1 MGKTVTS
8 VVSAGLMIAGVIATG
23 GLGTALIVAGI
34 AVQAASAFIFK
45 DKVPGSG
52 YRDQSERKQMLRSAS
67 APETVVVGKTMMSGL
82 LFFAEEE
89 EGEQDENEEL
99 YMALAIASHPIH
111 KLGQIYF
118 NDDKIEDLGDNA
130 QYEFHNGRT
139 EADPYLLKHAPSWK
153 EDMIGRGLAW
163 LRLTLRF
170 DQEKFPYGVPNVKSE
185 LWGKEIYDPRTEKTA
200 WSNNGALVILD
211 YYRHYLGVPDS
222 DIDWNAFKVAADICD
237 ETVQTPDGK
246 SEPRY
251 TLNGAYELEESPAS
265 VLEMMH
271 KCIAGEPTYIAG
283 KHGILMQVYNGPAL
297 LTIDESQIIDTVTV
311 TPELSLRDATNAI
324 YGTFV
329 DAEQQYNK
337 TDFEPVVIEEWIE
350 EDGLEIKENMDYRF
364 VTSPYQANRLANL
377 YLRKKRAGRRIQLR
391 MNLDGYAYRPGD
403 VVKLELP
410 SLGISDLEFR
420 IADWKFH
427 PSEGVEITL
436 EEDGPYIYEDLA
448 SKPFVRPPFT
458 KLPTGGVP
466 APINLA
472 FVPLSVTDIVQGYI
486 SWQNVASDIR
496 YNTVNILQNDK
507 VIQSIQVPGER
518 VDINGLTRGTYR
530 VEVRAINVAGAMS
543 APAISDFAIQAPPA
557 PIGVEITPGMFSLT
571 ASPRQGDS
579 AVFGYTFEFW
589 FSEKKLANLSENEVI
604 TKTNKVG
611 QGQFWTKDNL
621 KAGTDYWFYVR
632 TVNSYGKSQFVEA
645 VGQASGTP
653 KDMLDE
659 LGNNFLTAEAGQI
672 MQEQID
678 FSKEAIAELE
688 LDTIDVKQKV
698 VSIDRDV
705 EAVNEAVM
713 MNTKF
718 TTEVHFSLKEE
729 VADRKAEIFRIE
741 QVQVTDREAAA
752 RWQEQITAK
761 VDYNASEILNIKDA
775 QSSYEKATA
784 QQISQV
790 KADVDGVKSRV
801 TTVETATADLKQSQ
815 AKFEQSTT
823 AEFGEMRGYITHFE
837 TSLSN
842 VELAVSEAIMQ
853 TTAQVNQHSS
863 ELLQSKAD
871 VKRIANATATNE
883 KATAELAESVKAHY
897 EDSQA
902 EFVDVRKSIA
912 EKDKAHSERT
922 EQVRAELGKNINANK
937 EEIDKTNK
945 ELSDISAAVTTNTK
959 AIAETD
965 KTLTELE
972 QVSSSRFDSN
982 EATIAN
988 IQNTQANAE
997 SSQAET
1003 TLQLAAQQNEQG
1015 SELLRAKASIRE
1027 TNKIIVDNDKAYA
1040 QKFTQIDAQ
1049 LGENGARFTRV
1060 EEALAD
1066 TQQSVAKSIERLD
1079 ARFDEQEGMIEEKM
1093 QATFKQT
1100 GDGVVTHSINITIV
1114 HNNVKYNA
1122 AGQVISAQVKNGK
1135 LESFIGYNANN
1146 FAWYN
1151 PVNGKMELFMAAKN
1165 GQLFIRD
1172 LFIEDGS
1179 ITNAKIGNVIQSN
1192 NYLNGRPSWIINKNG
1207 FAEFQNIKARG
1218 EIEATSGRLKN
1229 VVIEESCDILGKL
1242 KVENLEGNI
1251 VTVTQDVYHN
1261 LSFSHSNIVELFK
1274 VKRRTQKCF
1283 IWVQGALTPYEVIPG
1298 GSSRV
1303 ENRSAFAYRAP
1314 GYDSNGGEADIYID
1328 GVIQPR
1334 PNIYNMRGTSVS
1346 DTYAV
1351 NEFVLELSPG
1361 EGVAS
1366 IGIKIPRLN
1375 SETTRFIMRA
1385 RIIVFPDNQDVIF
1398 N

>member
-99 YMALAIASHPIH
+99 YMALALASHPIH

-118 NDDKIEDLGDNA
+118 NDDKIEDLGNNA
-130 QYEFHNGRT
+130 QYELHNGRT

-297 LTIDESQIIDTVTV
+297 LIIDESQIIDTVTV

-611 QGQFWTKDNL
+611 QGNFWTQENL
-621 KAGTDYWFYVR
+621 KAGHTYYFYIR
-632 TVNSYGKSQFVEA
+632 TINSYGKSVFVEA
-645 VGQASGTP
+645 SGVPVSLPTDIFDDLDNTVRETEAFKQLSEELKWNTESIAVLTNATYSLSTDVLQRSANAQAGITQLQQLRVSDNEAWAQEIKEIYSAVGENKSAIRETQTSITELNKAFGQTTTEIRTEL
-653 KDMLDE
+653 KTTNDATNKRIDDTNQK
-659 LGNNFLTAEAGQI
+659 LGNTDKEIGRIRADVATN
-672 MQEQID
+672 
-678 FSKEAIAELE
+678 KEAISE
-688 LDTIDVKQKV
+688 T
-698 VSIDRDV
+698 
-705 EAVNEAVM
+705 N
-713 MNTKF
+713 
-718 TTEVHFSLKEE
+718 
-729 VADRKAEIFRIE
+729 KAMAKSEE
-741 QVQVTDREAAA
+741 QVQ
-752 RWQEQITAK
+752 
-761 VDYNASEILNIKDA
+761 A
-775 QSSYEKATA
+775 QFGK
-784 QQISQV
+784 QQGMI
-790 KADVDGVKSRV
+790 
-801 TTVETATADLKQSQ
+801 
-815 AKFEQSTT
+815 
-823 AEFGEMRGYITHFE
+823 
-837 TSLSN
+837 
-842 VELAVSEAIMQ
+842 
-853 TTAQVNQHSS
+853 NQ
-863 ELLQSKAD
+863 KM
-871 VKRIANATATNE
+871 
-883 KATAELAESVKAHY
+883 
-897 EDSQA
+897 QA
-902 EFVDVRKSIA
+902 EFS
-912 EKDKAHSERT
+912 
-922 EQVRAELGKNINANK
+922 
-937 EEIDKTNK
+937 
-945 ELSDISAAVTTNTK
+945 
-959 AIAETD
+959 
-965 KTLTELE
+965 
-972 QVSSSRFDSN
+972 
-982 EATIAN
+982 
-988 IQNTQANAE
+988 
-997 SSQAET
+997 
-1003 TLQLAAQQNEQG
+1003 
-1015 SELLRAKASIRE
+1015 
-1027 TNKIIVDNDKAYA
+1027 
-1040 QKFTQIDAQ
+1040 
-1049 LGENGARFTRV
+1049 
-1060 EEALAD
+1060 
-1066 TQQSVAKSIERLD
+1066 
-1079 ARFDEQEGMIEEKM
+1079 
-1093 QATFKQT
+1093 QT

-1122 AGQVISAQVKNGK
+1122 AWQVISAQVKNGK
-1135 LESFIGYNANN
+1135 LESYIGYNANN

-1283 IWVQGALTPYEVIPG
+1283 IWVQGALNPYERIPNNG
-1298 GSSRV
+1298 V
-1303 ENRSAFAYRAP
+1303 KPENRSAFAYRAP
-1314 GYDSNGGEADIYID
+1314 FYRNGAGVADIYID

-1334 PNIYNMRGTSVS
+1334 PSIYNME
-1346 DTYAV
+1346 DTATTDFYAV

-1361 EGVAS
+1361 EGIAS
-1366 IGIKIPRLN
+1366 VGIKIPQGG
-1375 SETTRFIMRA
+1375 SEVTRFIMRA

>member
-222 DIDWNAFKVAADICD
+222 DIDWNAFKSAADICD

-403 VVKLELP
+403 VIKLELP

-496 YNTVNILQNDK
+496 YNTVNILQNGK

-611 QGQFWTKDNL
+611 QGNFWTQENL
-621 KAGTDYWFYVR
+621 KAGHTYYFYIR
-632 TVNSYGKSQFVEA
+632 TINSYGKSVFVEA
-645 VGQASGTP
+645 SGVPVSLPTDIFDDLDNTIRETESFKQLSEELKWNTESIAVLTNATYSLSTDVLQRSANAQAGITQLQQLRVSDNEAWAQEINEIYSAVGENKSAIKETQTSITELNKAFGQTTTEIRTEL
-653 KDMLDE
+653 KTTNDATNKRIDDTNQK
-659 LGNNFLTAEAGQI
+659 LGNTDKEVGRIRADVATN
-672 MQEQID
+672 
-678 FSKEAIAELE
+678 KEAISE
-688 LDTIDVKQKV
+688 T
-698 VSIDRDV
+698 
-705 EAVNEAVM
+705 N
-713 MNTKF
+713 
-718 TTEVHFSLKEE
+718 
-729 VADRKAEIFRIE
+729 KAMAKSEE
-741 QVQVTDREAAA
+741 QVQ
-752 RWQEQITAK
+752 
-761 VDYNASEILNIKDA
+761 A
-775 QSSYEKATA
+775 QFGK
-784 QQISQV
+784 QQGMI
-790 KADVDGVKSRV
+790 
-801 TTVETATADLKQSQ
+801 
-815 AKFEQSTT
+815 
-823 AEFGEMRGYITHFE
+823 
-837 TSLSN
+837 
-842 VELAVSEAIMQ
+842 
-853 TTAQVNQHSS
+853 NQ
-863 ELLQSKAD
+863 KM
-871 VKRIANATATNE
+871 
-883 KATAELAESVKAHY
+883 
-897 EDSQA
+897 QA
-902 EFVDVRKSIA
+902 EFS
-912 EKDKAHSERT
+912 
-922 EQVRAELGKNINANK
+922 
-937 EEIDKTNK
+937 
-945 ELSDISAAVTTNTK
+945 
-959 AIAETD
+959 
-965 KTLTELE
+965 
-972 QVSSSRFDSN
+972 
-982 EATIAN
+982 
-988 IQNTQANAE
+988 
-997 SSQAET
+997 
-1003 TLQLAAQQNEQG
+1003 
-1015 SELLRAKASIRE
+1015 
-1027 TNKIIVDNDKAYA
+1027 
-1040 QKFTQIDAQ
+1040 
-1049 LGENGARFTRV
+1049 
-1060 EEALAD
+1060 
-1066 TQQSVAKSIERLD
+1066 
-1079 ARFDEQEGMIEEKM
+1079 
-1093 QATFKQT
+1093 QT

-1151 PVNGKMELFMAAKN
+1151 PVNGKMELFMYAKN
-1165 GQLFIRD
+1165 GQFFIKEAFLDKASIREMVLSESIRSD
-1172 LFIEDGS
+1172 NYVPGKSGFIIDIKNNKLEMYGGNGGTTL
-1179 ITNAKIGNVIQSN
+1179 TN
-1192 NYLNGRPSWIINKNG
+1192 
-1207 FAEFQNIKARG
+1207 QNLYVKDETG
-1218 EIEATSGRLKN
+1218 YN
-1229 VVIEESCDILGKL
+1229 VVIIGDI
-1242 KVENLEGNI
+1242 
-1251 VTVTQDVYHN
+1251 T
-1261 LSFSHSNIVELFK
+1261 
-1274 VKRRTQKCF
+1274 
-1283 IWVQGALTPYEVIPG
+1283 
-1298 GSSRV
+1298 
-1303 ENRSAFAYRAP
+1303 
-1314 GYDSNGGEADIYID
+1314 
-1328 GVIQPR
+1328 
-1334 PNIYNMRGTSVS
+1334 
-1346 DTYAV
+1346 
-1351 NEFVLELSPG
+1351 NE
-1361 EGVAS
+1361 
-1366 IGIKIPRLN
+1366 R
-1375 SETTRFIMRA
+1375 
-1385 RIIVFPDNQDVIF
+1385 
-1398 N
+1398 

>member
-118 NDDKIEDLGDNA
+118 NDDKIENLGDNA

-222 DIDWNAFKVAADICD
+222 DIDWDAFKSAADICD

-496 YNTVNILQNDK
+496 YNTVNILQNGK

-589 FSEKKLANLSENEVI
+589 FSEKKVAELTENEVI

-611 QGQFWTKDNL
+611 QGNFWTQENL
-621 KAGTDYWFYVR
+621 KAGHTYYFYIR
-632 TVNSYGKSQFVEA
+632 TINSYGKSVFVEA
-645 VGQASGTP
+645 SGVPVSLPTDIFDDLDNTVRETEAFKQLSEELKWNTESIAVLTNATYSLSTDVLQRSANAQAGITQLQQLRVSDNEAWAQEIKEIYSAVGENKSAIKETQTSIT
-653 KDMLDE
+653 KLDE
-659 LGNNFLTAEAGQI
+659 AIGQRFTEIRTEMDEAQADIISNSQAISNTNKAFAEN
-672 MQEQID
+672 
-678 FSKEAIAELE
+678 K
-688 LDTIDVKQKV
+688 T
-698 VSIDRDV
+698 
-705 EAVNEAVM
+705 
-713 MNTKF
+713 
-718 TTEVHFSLKEE
+718 
-729 VADRKAEIFRIE
+729 
-741 QVQVTDREAAA
+741 QVQ
-752 RWQEQITAK
+752 AK
-761 VDYNASEILNIKDA
+761 
-775 QSSYEKATA
+775 
-784 QQISQV
+784 
-790 KADVDGVKSRV
+790 
-801 TTVETATADLKQSQ
+801 
-815 AKFEQSTT
+815 
-823 AEFGEMRGYITHFE
+823 
-837 TSLSN
+837 
-842 VELAVSEAIMQ
+842 
-853 TTAQVNQHSS
+853 
-863 ELLQSKAD
+863 
-871 VKRIANATATNE
+871 
-883 KATAELAESVKAHY
+883 
-897 EDSQA
+897 
-902 EFVDVRKSIA
+902 
-912 EKDKAHSERT
+912 
-922 EQVRAELGKNINANK
+922 
-937 EEIDKTNK
+937 
-945 ELSDISAAVTTNTK
+945 
-959 AIAETD
+959 
-965 KTLTELE
+965 
-972 QVSSSRFDSN
+972 
-982 EATIAN
+982 
-988 IQNTQANAE
+988 
-997 SSQAET
+997 
-1003 TLQLAAQQNEQG
+1003 
-1015 SELLRAKASIRE
+1015 
-1027 TNKIIVDNDKAYA
+1027 
-1040 QKFTQIDAQ
+1040 
-1049 LGENGARFTRV
+1049 
-1060 EEALAD
+1060 
-1066 TQQSVAKSIERLD
+1066 
-1079 ARFDEQEGMIEEKM
+1079 FDEQEGMIQEKM
-1093 QATFKQT
+1093 QATFEQS
-1100 GDGVVTHSINITIV
+1100 GDGVVTHSINITIK
-1114 HNNVKYNA
+1114 HNGVSYNA

-1135 LESFIGYNANN
+1135 LESFFGYNANN

-1151 PVNGKMELFMAAKN
+1151 PVNGKMELFMYAKN
-1165 GQLFIRD
+1165 GQFFIREA
-1172 LFIEDGS
+1172 FIGDAT
-1179 ITNAKIGNVIQSN
+1179 ITSAKIADVLQSTN
-1192 NYLNGRPSWIINKNG
+1192 
-1207 FAEFQNIKARG
+1207 
-1218 EIEATSGRLKN
+1218 
-1229 VVIEESCDILGKL
+1229 
-1242 KVENLEGNI
+1242 
-1251 VTVTQDVYHN
+1251 
-1261 LSFSHSNIVELFK
+1261 FSHANK
-1274 VKRRTQKCF
+1274 V
-1283 IWVQGALTPYEVIPG
+1283 
-1298 GSSRV
+1298 
-1303 ENRSAFAYRAP
+1303 
-1314 GYDSNGGEADIYID
+1314 GY
-1328 GVIQPR
+1328 QL
-1334 PNIYNMRGTSVS
+1334 NMRTGEEIKYGNNAQGYWIETNILKRLFDKKGTMR
-1346 DTYAV
+1346 
-1351 NEFVLELSPG
+1351 
-1361 EGVAS
+1361 
-1366 IGIKIPRLN
+1366 IRMGIW
-1375 SETTRFIMRA
+1375 
-1385 RIIVFPDNQDVIF
+1385 
-1398 N
+1398 

>member
-496 YNTVNILQNDK
+496 YNTVNILQNGK

-571 ASPRQGDS
+571 AYPKQGDS

-589 FSEKKLANLSENEVI
+589 FSEKKLTSLSENEVI

-611 QGQFWTKDNL
+611 QGNFWTQENL
-621 KAGTDYWFYVR
+621 KAGHTYYFYIR
-632 TVNSYGKSQFVEA
+632 TINSYGKSVFVEA
-645 VGQASGTP
+645 SGVPVSLPTDIFDDLDNTVRETEAFKQLSEELKWNTESIAVLTNATYSLSTDVLQRSANAQAGITQLQQLRVSDNEAWAQEIKEIYSAVGENKSAIRETQTSITELNKAFGQTTTEIRTEL
-653 KDMLDE
+653 KTTNDATNKRIDDTNQK
-659 LGNNFLTAEAGQI
+659 LGNTDKEIGRIRADVATN
-672 MQEQID
+672 
-678 FSKEAIAELE
+678 KEAISE
-688 LDTIDVKQKV
+688 T
-698 VSIDRDV
+698 
-705 EAVNEAVM
+705 N
-713 MNTKF
+713 
-718 TTEVHFSLKEE
+718 
-729 VADRKAEIFRIE
+729 KAMAKSEE
-741 QVQVTDREAAA
+741 QVQ
-752 RWQEQITAK
+752 
-761 VDYNASEILNIKDA
+761 A
-775 QSSYEKATA
+775 QFGK
-784 QQISQV
+784 QQGMI
-790 KADVDGVKSRV
+790 
-801 TTVETATADLKQSQ
+801 
-815 AKFEQSTT
+815 
-823 AEFGEMRGYITHFE
+823 
-837 TSLSN
+837 
-842 VELAVSEAIMQ
+842 
-853 TTAQVNQHSS
+853 NQ
-863 ELLQSKAD
+863 KM
-871 VKRIANATATNE
+871 
-883 KATAELAESVKAHY
+883 
-897 EDSQA
+897 QA
-902 EFVDVRKSIA
+902 EFS
-912 EKDKAHSERT
+912 
-922 EQVRAELGKNINANK
+922 
-937 EEIDKTNK
+937 
-945 ELSDISAAVTTNTK
+945 
-959 AIAETD
+959 
-965 KTLTELE
+965 
-972 QVSSSRFDSN
+972 
-982 EATIAN
+982 
-988 IQNTQANAE
+988 
-997 SSQAET
+997 
-1003 TLQLAAQQNEQG
+1003 
-1015 SELLRAKASIRE
+1015 
-1027 TNKIIVDNDKAYA
+1027 
-1040 QKFTQIDAQ
+1040 
-1049 LGENGARFTRV
+1049 
-1060 EEALAD
+1060 
-1066 TQQSVAKSIERLD
+1066 
-1079 ARFDEQEGMIEEKM
+1079 
-1093 QATFKQT
+1093 QT

-1151 PVNGKMELFMAAKN
+1151 PVNGKMELFMTAKN

-1283 IWVQGALTPYEVIPG
+1283 IWVQGALNPYERIPNNG
-1298 GSSRV
+1298 V
-1303 ENRSAFAYRAP
+1303 KPENRSAFAYRAP
-1314 GYDSNGGEADIYID
+1314 MYRNGAGVADIYID

-1334 PNIYNMRGTSVS
+1334 PGIYNME
-1346 DTYAV
+1346 DTATTDFYAV

-1361 EGVAS
+1361 EGIAS
-1366 IGIKIPRLN
+1366 VGIKIPQGGG
-1375 SETTRFIMRA
+1375 EVTRFIMRA

>member
-403 VVKLELP
+403 VIKLELP

-496 YNTVNILQNDK
+496 YNTVNILQNGK

-611 QGQFWTKDNL
+611 QGNFWTQENL
-621 KAGTDYWFYVR
+621 KAGHTYYFYIR
-632 TVNSYGKSQFVEA
+632 TINSYGKSVFVEA
-645 VGQASGTP
+645 SGVPVSLPTDIFDDLDNTVRETEAFKQLSEELKWNTESIAVLTNATYSLSTDVLQRSANAQAGITQ
-653 KDMLDE
+653 LQQ
-659 LGNNFLTAEAGQI
+659 LR
-672 MQEQID
+672 
-678 FSKEAIAELE
+678 
-688 LDTIDVKQKV
+688 
-698 VSIDRDV
+698 VSD
-705 EAVNEAVM
+705 NEAW
-713 MNTKF
+713 
-718 TTEVHFSLKEE
+718 
-729 VADRKAEIFRIE
+729 AQD
-741 QVQVTDREAAA
+741 
-752 RWQEQITAK
+752 
-761 VDYNASEILNIKDA
+761 IK
-775 QSSYEKATA
+775 
-784 QQISQV
+784 
-790 KADVDGVKSRV
+790 RV
-801 TTVETATADLKQSQ
+801 
-815 AKFEQSTT
+815 
-823 AEFGEMRGYITHFE
+823 Y
-837 TSLSN
+837 
-842 VELAVSEAIMQ
+842 
-853 TTAQVNQHSS
+853 
-863 ELLQSKAD
+863 
-871 VKRIANATATNE
+871 
-883 KATAELAESVKAHY
+883 
-897 EDSQA
+897 
-902 EFVDVRKSIA
+902 
-912 EKDKAHSERT
+912 
-922 EQVRAELGKNINANK
+922 
-937 EEIDKTNK
+937 
-945 ELSDISAAVTTNTK
+945 
-959 AIAETD
+959 
-965 KTLTELE
+965 
-972 QVSSSRFDSN
+972 
-982 EATIAN
+982 
-988 IQNTQANAE
+988 
-997 SSQAET
+997 
-1003 TLQLAAQQNEQG
+1003 
-1015 SELLRAKASIRE
+1015 ASIE
-1027 TNKIIVDNDKAYA
+1027 DNDKALRA
-1040 QKFTQIDAQ
+1040 EIKETQTSITELNKAFGQTTTEIRTELKTTNDATNKRIDSTNQNLANTDKEVGRVRADVLTNKEAISETNKAMAKSEERIQVQ
-1049 LGENGARFTRV
+1049 LGK
-1060 EEALAD
+1060 
-1066 TQQSVAKSIERLD
+1066 QQ
-1079 ARFDEQEGMIEEKM
+1079 GMIEERM
-1093 QATFKQT
+1093 QATFEQT

-1151 PVNGKMELFMAAKN
+1151 PVNGKMELFMYVKN
-1165 GQLFIRD
+1165 GQMFMREAFINEAWLNSVVVTEYIKSGD
-1172 LFIEDGS
+1172 YAPGKDGFLIDGKTGNIEMNKGIFRGELDIGTNKTGAHTV
-1179 ITNAKIGNVIQSN
+1179 ITNERIAVYGDK
-1192 NYLNGRPSWIINKNG
+1192 
-1207 FAEFQNIKARG
+1207 G
-1218 EIEATSGRLKN
+1218 EIRVEIGR
-1229 VVIEESCDILGKL
+1229 ILG
-1242 KVENLEGNI
+1242 
-1251 VTVTQDVYHN
+1251 
-1261 LSFSHSNIVELFK
+1261 
-1274 VKRRTQKCF
+1274 R
-1283 IWVQGALTPYEVIPG
+1283 
-1298 GSSRV
+1298 
-1303 ENRSAFAYRAP
+1303 
-1314 GYDSNGGEADIYID
+1314 
-1328 GVIQPR
+1328 
-1334 PNIYNMRGTSVS
+1334 
-1346 DTYAV
+1346 
-1351 NEFVLELSPG
+1351 
-1361 EGVAS
+1361 
-1366 IGIKIPRLN
+1366 
-1375 SETTRFIMRA
+1375 
-1385 RIIVFPDNQDVIF
+1385 
-1398 N
+1398 

>member
-99 YMALAIASHPIH
+99 YMALALASHPIH

-118 NDDKIEDLGDNA
+118 NDDKIEDLGNNA
-130 QYEFHNGRT
+130 QYELHNGRT

-283 KHGILMQVYNGPAL
+283 KHGILMQIYNGPAL

-403 VVKLELP
+403 VIKLELP

-458 KLPTGGVP
+458 KLPTGGVA

-496 YNTVNILQNDK
+496 YNTVNILQNGK

-571 ASPRQGDS
+571 AYPKQGDS

-611 QGQFWTKDNL
+611 QGNFWTQENL
-621 KAGTDYWFYVR
+621 KAGHTYYFYIR
-632 TVNSYGKSQFVEA
+632 TINSYGKSVFVEA
-645 VGQASGTP
+645 SGVPVSLPTDIFDDLDNTVRETEAFKQLSEELKWNTESIAVLTNATYSLSTDVLQRSANAQAGITQLQQLRVSDNEARAQEIKEIYSAVGENKSAIEETQTSIT
-653 KDMLDE
+653 KLDE
-659 LGNNFLTAEAGQI
+659 AFGQRFTAIRTDMDNAQADI
-672 MQEQID
+672 ISNSQ
-678 FSKEAIAELE
+678 AISNTNKAFAENK
-688 LDTIDVKQKV
+688 T
-698 VSIDRDV
+698 
-705 EAVNEAVM
+705 
-713 MNTKF
+713 
-718 TTEVHFSLKEE
+718 
-729 VADRKAEIFRIE
+729 
-741 QVQVTDREAAA
+741 QVQ
-752 RWQEQITAK
+752 AK
-761 VDYNASEILNIKDA
+761 
-775 QSSYEKATA
+775 
-784 QQISQV
+784 
-790 KADVDGVKSRV
+790 
-801 TTVETATADLKQSQ
+801 
-815 AKFEQSTT
+815 
-823 AEFGEMRGYITHFE
+823 
-837 TSLSN
+837 
-842 VELAVSEAIMQ
+842 
-853 TTAQVNQHSS
+853 
-863 ELLQSKAD
+863 
-871 VKRIANATATNE
+871 
-883 KATAELAESVKAHY
+883 
-897 EDSQA
+897 
-902 EFVDVRKSIA
+902 
-912 EKDKAHSERT
+912 
-922 EQVRAELGKNINANK
+922 
-937 EEIDKTNK
+937 
-945 ELSDISAAVTTNTK
+945 
-959 AIAETD
+959 
-965 KTLTELE
+965 
-972 QVSSSRFDSN
+972 
-982 EATIAN
+982 
-988 IQNTQANAE
+988 
-997 SSQAET
+997 
-1003 TLQLAAQQNEQG
+1003 
-1015 SELLRAKASIRE
+1015 
-1027 TNKIIVDNDKAYA
+1027 
-1040 QKFTQIDAQ
+1040 
-1049 LGENGARFTRV
+1049 
-1060 EEALAD
+1060 
-1066 TQQSVAKSIERLD
+1066 
-1079 ARFDEQEGMIEEKM
+1079 FDEQEGMIQEKM
-1093 QATFKQT
+1093 QATFEQS
-1100 GDGVVTHSINITIV
+1100 GDGVVTHSINITIK
-1114 HNNVKYNA
+1114 HNSVSYNA

-1135 LESFIGYNANN
+1135 LESYIGYNANN

-1165 GQLFIRD
+1165 GQFFIREAFLDKANVREMVLSEAIKSKNYELGKDGFNIDANTGNAEFNNATFRGTIDGADGNFKGTVYAERLIGDVSTSYVIKGSESEGTYGSYQTQVTSSKVIYAGGMPYDVMITIPLVIVMGEATD
-1172 LFIEDGS
+1172 LSSVMVSIVVDGEKKYLDVAN
-1179 ITNAKIGNVIQSN
+1179 IAGQAKGLHKYTYSHSFSQYSFKIPAGRKNVEI
-1192 NYLNGRPSWIINKNG
+1192 IING
-1207 FAEFQNIKARG
+1207 
-1218 EIEATSGRLKN
+1218 
-1229 VVIEESCDILGKL
+1229 
-1242 KVENLEGNI
+1242 
-1251 VTVTQDVYHN
+1251 
-1261 LSFSHSNIVELFK
+1261 
-1274 VKRRTQKCF
+1274 
-1283 IWVQGALTPYEVIPG
+1283 
-1298 GSSRV
+1298 
-1303 ENRSAFAYRAP
+1303 
-1314 GYDSNGGEADIYID
+1314 
-1328 GVIQPR
+1328 
-1334 PNIYNMRGTSVS
+1334 
-1346 DTYAV
+1346 
-1351 NEFVLELSPG
+1351 
-1361 EGVAS
+1361 
-1366 IGIKIPRLN
+1366 
-1375 SETTRFIMRA
+1375 ETTGKGYVHVKLFDCLITASKSNSSSFR
-1385 RIIVFPDNQDVIF
+1385 NS
-1398 N
+1398 

>member
-130 QYEFHNGRT
+130 QHEFHNGRT

-403 VVKLELP
+403 VIKLELP

-496 YNTVNILQNDK
+496 YNTVNILQNGK

-557 PIGVEITPGMFSLT
+557 PISVEITPGMFSLT

-589 FSEKKLANLSENEVI
+589 FSEKKVAELTENEVI

-611 QGQFWTKDNL
+611 QGNFWTQENL
-621 KAGTDYWFYVR
+621 KAGHTYYFYIR
-632 TVNSYGKSQFVEA
+632 TINSYGKSVFVEA
-645 VGQASGTP
+645 SGVPVSLPT
-653 KDMLDE
+653 DIFDDLD
-659 LGNNFLTAEAGQI
+659 
-672 MQEQID
+672 
-678 FSKEAIAELE
+678 
-688 LDTIDVKQKV
+688 
-698 VSIDRDV
+698 
-705 EAVNEAVM
+705 
-713 MNTKF
+713 NT
-718 TTEVHFSLKEE
+718 
-729 VADRKAEIFRIE
+729 
-741 QVQVTDREAAA
+741 
-752 RWQEQITAK
+752 
-761 VDYNASEILNIKDA
+761 
-775 QSSYEKATA
+775 
-784 QQISQV
+784 
-790 KADVDGVKSRV
+790 
-801 TTVETATADLKQSQ
+801 
-815 AKFEQSTT
+815 
-823 AEFGEMRGYITHFE
+823 
-837 TSLSN
+837 
-842 VELAVSEAIMQ
+842 
-853 TTAQVNQHSS
+853 
-863 ELLQSKAD
+863 
-871 VKRIANATATNE
+871 
-883 KATAELAESVKAHY
+883 
-897 EDSQA
+897 
-902 EFVDVRKSIA
+902 
-912 EKDKAHSERT
+912 
-922 EQVRAELGKNINANK
+922 
-937 EEIDKTNK
+937 
-945 ELSDISAAVTTNTK
+945 
-959 AIAETD
+959 
-965 KTLTELE
+965 
-972 QVSSSRFDSN
+972 
-982 EATIAN
+982 
-988 IQNTQANAE
+988 
-997 SSQAET
+997 
-1003 TLQLAAQQNEQG
+1003 
-1015 SELLRAKASIRE
+1015 IRE
-1027 TNKIIVDNDKAYA
+1027 TEAFKQLSEELKWNTESIAVLTNATYSLSTDVLRYSANAQAGITQLQQLRVSDNEAWAQDIKRVYASIEDNDKALRA
-1040 QKFTQIDAQ
+1040 EIKETQTSITELNKAFGQTTTEIRTELKITNDATNKRIDSTNQNLANTDKEVGRVRADVLTNKEAISETNKAMAKSEERIQVQ
-1049 LGENGARFTRV
+1049 LGE
-1060 EEALAD
+1060 
-1066 TQQSVAKSIERLD
+1066 QQ
-1079 ARFDEQEGMIEEKM
+1079 GMIEEKM
-1093 QATFKQT
+1093 QATFKQS
-1100 GDGVVTHSINITIV
+1100 GDGVVTHSINITIK
-1114 HNNVKYNA
+1114 HNGVSYNA

-1135 LESFIGYNANN
+1135 LESYIGYNANN

-1151 PVNGKMELFMAAKN
+1151 PVNGKMELFMAVKN
-1165 GQLFIRD
+1165 GQLFVKEAFLDKASIREMVLSESIRSD
-1172 LFIEDGS
+1172 NYVPGKSGFIIDVKNNKLEMYGGNGGTTL
-1179 ITNAKIGNVIQSN
+1179 TN
-1192 NYLNGRPSWIINKNG
+1192 
-1207 FAEFQNIKARG
+1207 QNLYVKDETG
-1218 EIEATSGRLKN
+1218 YN
-1229 VVIEESCDILGKL
+1229 VVIIGDI
-1242 KVENLEGNI
+1242 
-1251 VTVTQDVYHN
+1251 T
-1261 LSFSHSNIVELFK
+1261 
-1274 VKRRTQKCF
+1274 
-1283 IWVQGALTPYEVIPG
+1283 
-1298 GSSRV
+1298 
-1303 ENRSAFAYRAP
+1303 
-1314 GYDSNGGEADIYID
+1314 
-1328 GVIQPR
+1328 
-1334 PNIYNMRGTSVS
+1334 
-1346 DTYAV
+1346 
-1351 NEFVLELSPG
+1351 NE
-1361 EGVAS
+1361 
-1366 IGIKIPRLN
+1366 R
-1375 SETTRFIMRA
+1375 
-1385 RIIVFPDNQDVIF
+1385 
-1398 N
+1398 

>member
-118 NDDKIEDLGDNA
+118 NDDKIEDLGNNA
-130 QYEFHNGRT
+130 QYEFHNDRT

-297 LTIDESQIIDTVTV
+297 LIIDESQIIDTVTV

-589 FSEKKLANLSENEVI
+589 FSEKKLTNLSENEVI
-604 TKTNKVG
+604 TKTNKIG
-611 QGQFWTKDNL
+611 QGNFWTQENL
-621 KAGTDYWFYVR
+621 KAGHTYYFYIR
-632 TVNSYGKSQFVEA
+632 TINSYGKSAFIE
-645 VGQASGTP
+645 ASGIP
-653 KDMLDE
+653 NSLPNDLLDE
-659 LGNNFLTAEAGQI
+659 VDEKVRDSEAFKQLS
-672 MQEQID
+672 EELKWNTE
-678 FSKEAIAELE
+678 SIAELVNATYE
-688 LDTIDVKQKV
+688 LSTDLLVRDGNAQVGIKDLRKV
-698 VSIDRDV
+698 FANQQEAWAQEIKEIYSAVGENKSAIKETQTSITKLD
-705 EAVNEAVM
+705 EAIGQR
-713 MNTKF
+713 F
-718 TTEVHFSLKEE
+718 TEVRTEMGKAQ
-729 VADRKAEIFRIE
+729 ADIISNSQAISNTNKAFAENKT
-741 QVQVTDREAAA
+741 QV
-752 RWQEQITAK
+752 
-761 VDYNASEILNIKDA
+761 
-775 QSSYEKATA
+775 
-784 QQISQV
+784 
-790 KADVDGVKSRV
+790 
-801 TTVETATADLKQSQ
+801 Q
-815 AKFEQSTT
+815 AKF
-823 AEFGEMRGYITHFE
+823 
-837 TSLSN
+837 
-842 VELAVSEAIMQ
+842 
-853 TTAQVNQHSS
+853 
-863 ELLQSKAD
+863 
-871 VKRIANATATNE
+871 
-883 KATAELAESVKAHY
+883 
-897 EDSQA
+897 
-902 EFVDVRKSIA
+902 
-912 EKDKAHSERT
+912 DK
-922 EQVRAELGKNINANK
+922 
-937 EEIDKTNK
+937 
-945 ELSDISAAVTTNTK
+945 
-959 AIAETD
+959 
-965 KTLTELE
+965 
-972 QVSSSRFDSN
+972 
-982 EATIAN
+982 
-988 IQNTQANAE
+988 
-997 SSQAET
+997 
-1003 TLQLAAQQNEQG
+1003 
-1015 SELLRAKASIRE
+1015 
-1027 TNKIIVDNDKAYA
+1027 
-1040 QKFTQIDAQ
+1040 
-1049 LGENGARFTRV
+1049 
-1060 EEALAD
+1060 
-1066 TQQSVAKSIERLD
+1066 
-1079 ARFDEQEGMIEEKM
+1079 QEGMIQEKM

-1151 PVNGKMELFMAAKN
+1151 PVNGKMELFMAVKN
-1165 GQLFIRD
+1165 GQLFVKEAFLDKASIREMVLSESIRSD
-1172 LFIEDGS
+1172 NYVPGKSGFIIDVKNNKLEMYGGNGGTTL
-1179 ITNAKIGNVIQSN
+1179 TN
-1192 NYLNGRPSWIINKNG
+1192 
-1207 FAEFQNIKARG
+1207 QNLYVKDETG
-1218 EIEATSGRLKN
+1218 YN
-1229 VVIEESCDILGKL
+1229 VVIIGDI
-1242 KVENLEGNI
+1242 
-1251 VTVTQDVYHN
+1251 T
-1261 LSFSHSNIVELFK
+1261 
-1274 VKRRTQKCF
+1274 
-1283 IWVQGALTPYEVIPG
+1283 
-1298 GSSRV
+1298 
-1303 ENRSAFAYRAP
+1303 
-1314 GYDSNGGEADIYID
+1314 
-1328 GVIQPR
+1328 
-1334 PNIYNMRGTSVS
+1334 
-1346 DTYAV
+1346 
-1351 NEFVLELSPG
+1351 NE
-1361 EGVAS
+1361 
-1366 IGIKIPRLN
+1366 R
-1375 SETTRFIMRA
+1375 
-1385 RIIVFPDNQDVIF
+1385 
-1398 N
+1398 

>member
-410 SLGISDLEFR
+410 SLGISELEFR

-466 APINLA
+466 APINLV

-496 YNTVNILQNDK
+496 YNTVNILQNGK

-571 ASPRQGDS
+571 AYPKQGDS

-611 QGQFWTKDNL
+611 QGNFWTQENL
-621 KAGTDYWFYVR
+621 KAGHTYYFYIR
-632 TVNSYGKSQFVEA
+632 TINSYGKSVFVEA
-645 VGQASGTP
+645 SGVPVSLPTDIFDDLDNTVRETEAFKQLSEELKWNTESIAVLTNATYSLSTDVLQRSANAQAGITQLQQLRVSDNEARAQEIKEIYSAVGENKSAIKETQTSIT
-653 KDMLDE
+653 KLDE
-659 LGNNFLTAEAGQI
+659 AFGQRFTAIRTDMDKAQADI
-672 MQEQID
+672 ISNSQ
-678 FSKEAIAELE
+678 AISNTNKAFAENK
-688 LDTIDVKQKV
+688 T
-698 VSIDRDV
+698 
-705 EAVNEAVM
+705 
-713 MNTKF
+713 
-718 TTEVHFSLKEE
+718 
-729 VADRKAEIFRIE
+729 
-741 QVQVTDREAAA
+741 QVQ
-752 RWQEQITAK
+752 AK
-761 VDYNASEILNIKDA
+761 
-775 QSSYEKATA
+775 
-784 QQISQV
+784 
-790 KADVDGVKSRV
+790 
-801 TTVETATADLKQSQ
+801 
-815 AKFEQSTT
+815 
-823 AEFGEMRGYITHFE
+823 
-837 TSLSN
+837 
-842 VELAVSEAIMQ
+842 
-853 TTAQVNQHSS
+853 
-863 ELLQSKAD
+863 
-871 VKRIANATATNE
+871 
-883 KATAELAESVKAHY
+883 
-897 EDSQA
+897 
-902 EFVDVRKSIA
+902 
-912 EKDKAHSERT
+912 
-922 EQVRAELGKNINANK
+922 
-937 EEIDKTNK
+937 
-945 ELSDISAAVTTNTK
+945 
-959 AIAETD
+959 
-965 KTLTELE
+965 
-972 QVSSSRFDSN
+972 
-982 EATIAN
+982 
-988 IQNTQANAE
+988 
-997 SSQAET
+997 
-1003 TLQLAAQQNEQG
+1003 
-1015 SELLRAKASIRE
+1015 
-1027 TNKIIVDNDKAYA
+1027 
-1040 QKFTQIDAQ
+1040 
-1049 LGENGARFTRV
+1049 
-1060 EEALAD
+1060 
-1066 TQQSVAKSIERLD
+1066 
-1079 ARFDEQEGMIEEKM
+1079 FDEQEGLIQEKM
-1093 QATFKQT
+1093 QATFEQS
-1100 GDGVVTHSINITIV
+1100 GDGVVTHSINITIK
-1114 HNNVKYNA
+1114 HNGVSYNA

-1135 LESFIGYNANN
+1135 LESYIGYNANN

-1151 PVNGKMELFMAAKN
+1151 PVNGKMELFMYVKN
-1165 GQLFIRD
+1165 GQMFMREAFINEAWLNSVVVTEYIKSGD
-1172 LFIEDGS
+1172 YAPGKDGFLIDGKTGNIEMNKGIFRGELDIGTNKTGAHTV
-1179 ITNAKIGNVIQSN
+1179 ITNERIAVYGDK
-1192 NYLNGRPSWIINKNG
+1192 
-1207 FAEFQNIKARG
+1207 G
-1218 EIEATSGRLKN
+1218 EIRVEIGR
-1229 VVIEESCDILGKL
+1229 ILG
-1242 KVENLEGNI
+1242 
-1251 VTVTQDVYHN
+1251 
-1261 LSFSHSNIVELFK
+1261 
-1274 VKRRTQKCF
+1274 R
-1283 IWVQGALTPYEVIPG
+1283 
-1298 GSSRV
+1298 
-1303 ENRSAFAYRAP
+1303 
-1314 GYDSNGGEADIYID
+1314 
-1328 GVIQPR
+1328 
-1334 PNIYNMRGTSVS
+1334 
-1346 DTYAV
+1346 
-1351 NEFVLELSPG
+1351 
-1361 EGVAS
+1361 
-1366 IGIKIPRLN
+1366 
-1375 SETTRFIMRA
+1375 
-1385 RIIVFPDNQDVIF
+1385 
-1398 N
+1398 

>member
-89 EGEQDENEEL
+89 AGEQDENEEL
-99 YMALAIASHPIH
+99 YMTLAIASHPIH

-139 EADPYLLKHAPSWK
+139 EVDPYLLKKAPSWK

-185 LWGKEIYDPRTEKTA
+185 LWGKEIYDPRTEKTE

-222 DIDWNAFKVAADICD
+222 DIDWDAFKSAADICD

-246 SEPRY
+246 NEPRY

-403 VVKLELP
+403 VIKLELP
-410 SLGISDLEFR
+410 SLRISDLEFR

-466 APINLA
+466 APINLV
-472 FVPLSVTDIVQGYI
+472 FVPLAVTDIVQGYI

-496 YNTVNILQNDK
+496 YNTVNILQNGK

-518 VDINGLTRGTYR
+518 VDINGLARGTYR

-543 APAISDFAIQAPPA
+543 APAISDFAIQAPPS

-571 ASPRQGDS
+571 ASPKQGDS

-611 QGQFWTKDNL
+611 QGNFWTQENL
-621 KAGTDYWFYVR
+621 KAGHTYYFYVR
-632 TVNSYGKSQFVEA
+632 TINSYGKSAFVEA
-645 VGQASGTP
+645 SGIPTSLP
-653 KDMLDE
+653 SDIFDDLDNTVRE
-659 LGNNFLTAEAGQI
+659 TDAF
-672 MQEQID
+672 
-678 FSKEAIAELE
+678 KE
-688 LDTIDVKQKV
+688 LDNKLDW
-698 VSIDRDV
+698 
-705 EAVNEAVM
+705 N
-713 MNTKF
+713 
-718 TTEVHFSLKEE
+718 
-729 VADRKAEIFRIE
+729 AE
-741 QVQVTDREAAA
+741 
-752 RWQEQITAK
+752 TAIILS
-761 VDYNASEILNIKDA
+761 NASHRNFRQLLIKHA
-775 QSSYEKATA
+775 E
-784 QQISQV
+784 
-790 KADVDGVKSRV
+790 
-801 TTVETATADLKQSQ
+801 SQ
-815 AKFEQSTT
+815 A
-823 AEFGEMRGYITHFE
+823 GI
-837 TSLSN
+837 
-842 VELAVSEAIMQ
+842 
-853 TTAQVNQHSS
+853 S
-863 ELLQSKAD
+863 ELW
-871 VKRIANATATNE
+871 
-883 KATAELAESVKAHY
+883 
-897 EDSQA
+897 
-902 EFVDVRKSIA
+902 
-912 EKDKAHSERT
+912 
-922 EQVRAELGKNINANK
+922 QVRATDNEAWAQEVK
-937 EEIDKTNK
+937 EIYSAVGDNTSAIKETQTSITKLDEAFGQRFTEIRTEMDKAQA
-945 ELSDISAAVTTNTK
+945 DIVSNST
-959 AIAETD
+959 AISNTD
-965 KTLTELE
+965 KAFAENKT
-972 QVSSSRFDSN
+972 QV
-982 EATIAN
+982 
-988 IQNTQANAE
+988 QA
-997 SSQAET
+997 
-1003 TLQLAAQQNEQG
+1003 
-1015 SELLRAKASIRE
+1015 K
-1027 TNKIIVDNDKAYA
+1027 
-1040 QKFTQIDAQ
+1040 
-1049 LGENGARFTRV
+1049 
-1060 EEALAD
+1060 
-1066 TQQSVAKSIERLD
+1066 
-1079 ARFDEQEGMIEEKM
+1079 FDEQEGLIQQKM
-1093 QATFKQT
+1093 QATFNQS

-1135 LESFIGYNANN
+1135 LESFFGYNANN

-1151 PVNGKMELFMAAKN
+1151 PANGKMELFMYAKN
-1165 GQLFIRD
+1165 GQLFMREA
-1172 LFIEDGS
+1172 FINEAWLNSVVVTEYIKSGDYVPAKDGFLIDGKTS
-1179 ITNAKIGNVIQSN
+1179 NIEMNKGTFRGELDIGTNKTGAHTVITNERIAVYGAQ
-1192 NYLNGRPSWIINKNG
+1192 
-1207 FAEFQNIKARG
+1207 G
-1218 EIEATSGRLKN
+1218 EIRIEIGKIEGR
-1229 VVIEESCDILGKL
+1229 
-1242 KVENLEGNI
+1242 
-1251 VTVTQDVYHN
+1251 
-1261 LSFSHSNIVELFK
+1261 
-1274 VKRRTQKCF
+1274 
-1283 IWVQGALTPYEVIPG
+1283 
-1298 GSSRV
+1298 
-1303 ENRSAFAYRAP
+1303 
-1314 GYDSNGGEADIYID
+1314 
-1328 GVIQPR
+1328 
-1334 PNIYNMRGTSVS
+1334 
-1346 DTYAV
+1346 
-1351 NEFVLELSPG
+1351 
-1361 EGVAS
+1361 
-1366 IGIKIPRLN
+1366 
-1375 SETTRFIMRA
+1375 
-1385 RIIVFPDNQDVIF
+1385 
-1398 N
+1398 

>member
-52 YRDQSERKQMLRSAS
+52 YREQSERKQMLRSAS

-99 YMALAIASHPIH
+99 YMALALASHPIH

-118 NDDKIEDLGDNA
+118 NDDKIEDLGNNA
-130 QYEFHNGRT
+130 QYELHNGRT

-403 VVKLELP
+403 VIKLELP

-472 FVPLSVTDIVQGYI
+472 FAPLSVTDIVQGYI

-496 YNTVNILQNDK
+496 YNTVNILQNGK

-543 APAISDFAIQAPPA
+543 TPAISDFAIQAPPA

-611 QGQFWTKDNL
+611 QGNFWTQENL
-621 KAGTDYWFYVR
+621 KAGHTYYFYIR
-632 TVNSYGKSQFVEA
+632 TINSYGKSAFIE
-645 VGQASGTP
+645 ASGIP
-653 KDMLDE
+653 NSLPNDLLDE
-659 LGNNFLTAEAGQI
+659 VDEKVRDSEAFKQLS
-672 MQEQID
+672 EELKWNTE
-678 FSKEAIAELE
+678 SIAELVNATYE
-688 LDTIDVKQKV
+688 LSTDLLVRDGNAQAGIKDLRKV
-698 VSIDRDV
+698 FANQQEAWAQEIKEIYSAVGENKSAIKETQTSITKLD
-705 EAVNEAVM
+705 EAIGQRFTAIRTDMDKAQADIISNSQAIS
-713 MNTKF
+713 NTN
-718 TTEVHFSLKEE
+718 
-729 VADRKAEIFRIE
+729 KAFAENKT
-741 QVQVTDREAAA
+741 QVQ
-752 RWQEQITAK
+752 AK
-761 VDYNASEILNIKDA
+761 
-775 QSSYEKATA
+775 
-784 QQISQV
+784 
-790 KADVDGVKSRV
+790 
-801 TTVETATADLKQSQ
+801 
-815 AKFEQSTT
+815 
-823 AEFGEMRGYITHFE
+823 
-837 TSLSN
+837 
-842 VELAVSEAIMQ
+842 
-853 TTAQVNQHSS
+853 
-863 ELLQSKAD
+863 
-871 VKRIANATATNE
+871 
-883 KATAELAESVKAHY
+883 
-897 EDSQA
+897 
-902 EFVDVRKSIA
+902 
-912 EKDKAHSERT
+912 
-922 EQVRAELGKNINANK
+922 
-937 EEIDKTNK
+937 
-945 ELSDISAAVTTNTK
+945 
-959 AIAETD
+959 
-965 KTLTELE
+965 
-972 QVSSSRFDSN
+972 
-982 EATIAN
+982 
-988 IQNTQANAE
+988 
-997 SSQAET
+997 
-1003 TLQLAAQQNEQG
+1003 
-1015 SELLRAKASIRE
+1015 
-1027 TNKIIVDNDKAYA
+1027 
-1040 QKFTQIDAQ
+1040 
-1049 LGENGARFTRV
+1049 
-1060 EEALAD
+1060 
-1066 TQQSVAKSIERLD
+1066 
-1079 ARFDEQEGMIEEKM
+1079 FDEQEGMIQEKM
-1093 QATFKQT
+1093 QATFEQS
-1100 GDGVVTHSINITIV
+1100 GDGVVTHSINITIK
-1114 HNNVKYNA
+1114 HNGLSYNA

-1151 PVNGKMELFMAAKN
+1151 PVNGKMELFMYAKN
-1165 GQLFIRD
+1165 GQFFIKEAFLDKANVREMVLSEAIKSKNYELSKD
-1172 LFIEDGS
+1172 GFIIDANTGNAEFNNATFRGTIDGADGNFKGTVYAERLIGDVSTSYVIKGSESEGNYGSYQTQFTSSKVIYAGGMPYDVMITIPLVIVMGEATTLSSVKVS
-1179 ITNAKIGNVIQSN
+1179 IVVDGEKKYLDVANTAEQNTSAHNFTYSHSFSQYSFTIPAGRKNVEI
-1192 NYLNGRPSWIINKNG
+1192 IIN
-1207 FAEFQNIKARG
+1207 G
-1218 EIEATSGRLKN
+1218 ETTGIGR
-1229 VVIEESCDILGKL
+1229 VYVKL
-1242 KVENLEGNI
+1242 FDCLI
-1251 VTVTQDVYHN
+1251 T
-1261 LSFSHSNIVELFK
+1261 
-1274 VKRRTQKCF
+1274 
-1283 IWVQGALTPYEVIPG
+1283 
-1298 GSSRV
+1298 
-1303 ENRSAFAYRAP
+1303 
-1314 GYDSNGGEADIYID
+1314 
-1328 GVIQPR
+1328 
-1334 PNIYNMRGTSVS
+1334 
-1346 DTYAV
+1346 
-1351 NEFVLELSPG
+1351 
-1361 EGVAS
+1361 AS
-1366 IGIKIPRLN
+1366 KLN
-1375 SETTRFIMRA
+1375 SSSFRK
-1385 RIIVFPDNQDVIF
+1385 
-1398 N
+1398 

>member
-118 NDDKIEDLGDNA
+118 NDDKIEDLGNNA
-130 QYEFHNGRT
+130 QYEFHNDRT

-297 LTIDESQIIDTVTV
+297 LIIDESQIIDTVTV

-466 APINLA
+466 APINLV

-496 YNTVNILQNDK
+496 YNTVNILQNGK

-571 ASPRQGDS
+571 AYPKQGDS

-589 FSEKKLANLSENEVI
+589 FSENRLANLSENEVI

-611 QGQFWTKDNL
+611 QGNFWTQENL
-621 KAGTDYWFYVR
+621 KAGHTYYFYIR
-632 TVNSYGKSQFVEA
+632 TINSYGKSVFVEA
-645 VGQASGTP
+645 SGVPVSLPTDIFDDLDNTVRETEAFKQLSEELKWNTESIAVLTNATYSLSTDVLQRSANAQAGITQLQQLRVSDNEARAQEINEIYSAVGENKSAIKETQTSIT
-653 KDMLDE
+653 KLDE
-659 LGNNFLTAEAGQI
+659 AFGQRFNAIRTDMDKAQADIISNSQAISNTNKAFAEN
-672 MQEQID
+672 
-678 FSKEAIAELE
+678 K
-688 LDTIDVKQKV
+688 T
-698 VSIDRDV
+698 
-705 EAVNEAVM
+705 
-713 MNTKF
+713 
-718 TTEVHFSLKEE
+718 
-729 VADRKAEIFRIE
+729 
-741 QVQVTDREAAA
+741 QV
-752 RWQEQITAK
+752 
-761 VDYNASEILNIKDA
+761 
-775 QSSYEKATA
+775 
-784 QQISQV
+784 
-790 KADVDGVKSRV
+790 
-801 TTVETATADLKQSQ
+801 Q
-815 AKFEQSTT
+815 AKF
-823 AEFGEMRGYITHFE
+823 
-837 TSLSN
+837 
-842 VELAVSEAIMQ
+842 
-853 TTAQVNQHSS
+853 
-863 ELLQSKAD
+863 
-871 VKRIANATATNE
+871 
-883 KATAELAESVKAHY
+883 
-897 EDSQA
+897 
-902 EFVDVRKSIA
+902 
-912 EKDKAHSERT
+912 DK
-922 EQVRAELGKNINANK
+922 
-937 EEIDKTNK
+937 
-945 ELSDISAAVTTNTK
+945 
-959 AIAETD
+959 
-965 KTLTELE
+965 
-972 QVSSSRFDSN
+972 
-982 EATIAN
+982 
-988 IQNTQANAE
+988 
-997 SSQAET
+997 
-1003 TLQLAAQQNEQG
+1003 
-1015 SELLRAKASIRE
+1015 
-1027 TNKIIVDNDKAYA
+1027 
-1040 QKFTQIDAQ
+1040 
-1049 LGENGARFTRV
+1049 
-1060 EEALAD
+1060 
-1066 TQQSVAKSIERLD
+1066 
-1079 ARFDEQEGMIEEKM
+1079 QEGMIQEKM

-1151 PVNGKMELFMAAKN
+1151 PVNGKMELFMYVKN

-1261 LSFSHSNIVELFK
+1261 LSFSHNNIVELFK

-1283 IWVQGALTPYEVIPG
+1283 IWVQGALNPYERIPNNG
-1298 GSSRV
+1298 V
-1303 ENRSAFAYRAP
+1303 KPENRSAFAYRAP
-1314 GYDSNGGEADIYID
+1314 FYRNGAGAADIYID

-1334 PNIYNMRGTSVS
+1334 PSIYNMEDTATS
-1346 DTYAV
+1346 DFYAV

-1366 IGIKIPRLN
+1366 IGIKIPQGG

>member
-403 VVKLELP
+403 VIKLELP

-458 KLPTGGVP
+458 KLPTGGVA

-496 YNTVNILQNDK
+496 YNTVNILQNGK

-543 APAISDFAIQAPPA
+543 APSISDFAIQAPPA

-589 FSEKKLANLSENEVI
+589 FSEKKLTSLSENEVI

-611 QGQFWTKDNL
+611 QGNFWTQENL
-621 KAGTDYWFYVR
+621 KAGHTYYFYIR
-632 TVNSYGKSQFVEA
+632 TINSYGKSVFVEA
-645 VGQASGTP
+645 SGVPVSLPT
-653 KDMLDE
+653 DIFDDLD
-659 LGNNFLTAEAGQI
+659 
-672 MQEQID
+672 
-678 FSKEAIAELE
+678 
-688 LDTIDVKQKV
+688 
-698 VSIDRDV
+698 
-705 EAVNEAVM
+705 
-713 MNTKF
+713 NT
-718 TTEVHFSLKEE
+718 
-729 VADRKAEIFRIE
+729 
-741 QVQVTDREAAA
+741 
-752 RWQEQITAK
+752 
-761 VDYNASEILNIKDA
+761 
-775 QSSYEKATA
+775 
-784 QQISQV
+784 
-790 KADVDGVKSRV
+790 
-801 TTVETATADLKQSQ
+801 
-815 AKFEQSTT
+815 
-823 AEFGEMRGYITHFE
+823 
-837 TSLSN
+837 
-842 VELAVSEAIMQ
+842 
-853 TTAQVNQHSS
+853 
-863 ELLQSKAD
+863 
-871 VKRIANATATNE
+871 
-883 KATAELAESVKAHY
+883 
-897 EDSQA
+897 
-902 EFVDVRKSIA
+902 
-912 EKDKAHSERT
+912 
-922 EQVRAELGKNINANK
+922 
-937 EEIDKTNK
+937 
-945 ELSDISAAVTTNTK
+945 
-959 AIAETD
+959 
-965 KTLTELE
+965 
-972 QVSSSRFDSN
+972 
-982 EATIAN
+982 
-988 IQNTQANAE
+988 
-997 SSQAET
+997 
-1003 TLQLAAQQNEQG
+1003 
-1015 SELLRAKASIRE
+1015 IRE
-1027 TNKIIVDNDKAYA
+1027 TEAFKQLSEELKWNTESIAVLTNATYSLSTDVLQRSANAQAGITQLQQLRVSDNEAWAQDIKRVYASIEDNDKALRA
-1040 QKFTQIDAQ
+1040 EIKETQTSITELNKAFGQTTTEIRTELKTTNDATNKRIDDANQK
-1049 LGENGARFTRV
+1049 LGNTDKEVGRIRADVLTNK
-1060 EEALAD
+1060 EAISETNKAM
-1066 TQQSVAKSIERLD
+1066 AKSE
-1079 ARFDEQEGMIEEKM
+1079 EQVQAQFGKQQGMINQKM
-1093 QATFKQT
+1093 QAEFSQS

-1151 PVNGKMELFMAAKN
+1151 PVNGKMELFMAVKN

-1261 LSFSHSNIVELFK
+1261 LSFSHNNIVELFK

-1283 IWVQGALTPYEVIPG
+1283 IWVQGALNPYERIPNNG
-1298 GSSRV
+1298 V
-1303 ENRSAFAYRAP
+1303 KPENRSAFAYRAP
-1314 GYDSNGGEADIYID
+1314 FYRNGAGAADIYID

-1334 PNIYNMRGTSVS
+1334 PSIYNMEDTATS
-1346 DTYAV
+1346 DFYAV

-1366 IGIKIPRLN
+1366 IGIKIPQGG

>member
-118 NDDKIEDLGDNA
+118 NDDKIEDLGNNA
-130 QYEFHNGRT
+130 QYEFHNDRT

-337 TDFEPVVIEEWIE
+337 TDFEPVVIEEWVE

-403 VVKLELP
+403 VIKLELP

-496 YNTVNILQNDK
+496 YNTVNILQNGK

-557 PIGVEITPGMFSLT
+557 PISVEITPGMFSLT

-611 QGQFWTKDNL
+611 QGNFWTQENL
-621 KAGTDYWFYVR
+621 KAGRTYYFYIR
-632 TVNSYGKSQFVEA
+632 TINSYGKSVFVEA
-645 VGQASGTP
+645 SGVPVSLPTDIFDDLDNTVRETEAFKQLSEELKWNTESIAVLTNATYSLSTDVLQRSANAQAGITQLQQLRVS
-653 KDMLDE
+653 D
-659 LGNNFLTAEAGQI
+659 NEAWAQDI
-672 MQEQID
+672 
-678 FSKEAIAELE
+678 KRVYA
-688 LDTIDVKQKV
+688 
-698 VSIDRDV
+698 SID
-705 EAVNEAVM
+705 ENA
-713 MNTKF
+713 
-718 TTEVHFSLKEE
+718 
-729 VADRKAEIFRIE
+729 AE
-741 QVQVTDREAAA
+741 
-752 RWQEQITAK
+752 
-761 VDYNASEILNIKDA
+761 
-775 QSSYEKATA
+775 
-784 QQISQV
+784 
-790 KADVDGVKSRV
+790 
-801 TTVETATADLKQSQ
+801 
-815 AKFEQSTT
+815 
-823 AEFGEMRGYITHFE
+823 
-837 TSLSN
+837 
-842 VELAVSEAIMQ
+842 
-853 TTAQVNQHSS
+853 
-863 ELLQSKAD
+863 
-871 VKRIANATATNE
+871 VKRAQNSILDLN
-883 KATAELAESVKAHY
+883 KAFAE
-897 EDSQA
+897 D
-902 EFVDVRKSIA
+902 R
-912 EKDKAHSERT
+912 
-922 EQVRAELGKNINANK
+922 
-937 EEIDKTNK
+937 
-945 ELSDISAAVTTNTK
+945 
-959 AIAETD
+959 
-965 KTLTELE
+965 
-972 QVSSSRFDSN
+972 
-982 EATIAN
+982 
-988 IQNTQANAE
+988 
-997 SSQAET
+997 
-1003 TLQLAAQQNEQG
+1003 
-1015 SELLRAKASIRE
+1015 
-1027 TNKIIVDNDKAYA
+1027 
-1040 QKFTQIDAQ
+1040 
-1049 LGENGARFTRV
+1049 TRV
-1060 EEALAD
+1060 
-1066 TQQSVAKSIERLD
+1066 Q
-1079 ARFDEQEGMIEEKM
+1079 ARFDEQEGMIQEKM
-1093 QATFKQT
+1093 QATFEQS
-1100 GDGVVTHSINITIV
+1100 GDGVVTHSINITIK
-1114 HNNVKYNA
+1114 HNGVSYNA

-1135 LESFIGYNANN
+1135 LESYIGYNANN

-1151 PVNGKMELFMAAKN
+1151 PVNGKMELFMYAKN

-1261 LSFSHSNIVELFK
+1261 LSFSHNNIVELFK

-1283 IWVQGALTPYEVIPG
+1283 IWVQGALNPYERIPNNG
-1298 GSSRV
+1298 V
-1303 ENRSAFAYRAP
+1303 KPENRSAFAYRAP
-1314 GYDSNGGEADIYID
+1314 FYRNGAGAADIYID

-1334 PNIYNMRGTSVS
+1334 PSIYNMEDTATS
-1346 DTYAV
+1346 DFYAV

-1366 IGIKIPRLN
+1366 IGIKIPQGG

>member
-99 YMALAIASHPIH
+99 YMALALASHPIH

-118 NDDKIEDLGDNA
+118 NDDKIEDLGNNA
-130 QYEFHNGRT
+130 QYELHNGRT

-283 KHGILMQVYNGPAL
+283 KHGILMQIYNGPAL

-403 VVKLELP
+403 VIKLELP

-458 KLPTGGVP
+458 KLPTGGVA

-496 YNTVNILQNDK
+496 YNTVNILQNGK

-571 ASPRQGDS
+571 AYPKQGDS

-611 QGQFWTKDNL
+611 QGNFWTQENL
-621 KAGTDYWFYVR
+621 KAGHTYYFYIR
-632 TVNSYGKSQFVEA
+632 TINSYGKSVFVEA
-645 VGQASGTP
+645 SGVPVSLPTDIFDDLDNTVRETEAFKQLSEELKWNTESIAVLTNATYSLSTDVLQRSANAQAGITQLQQLRVSDNEAWAQEIKEIYSAVGENKSAIRETQTSITELNKAFGQTTTEIRTEL
-653 KDMLDE
+653 KTTNDATNKRIDDTNQK
-659 LGNNFLTAEAGQI
+659 LGNTDKEIGRIRADVATN
-672 MQEQID
+672 
-678 FSKEAIAELE
+678 KEAISE
-688 LDTIDVKQKV
+688 T
-698 VSIDRDV
+698 
-705 EAVNEAVM
+705 N
-713 MNTKF
+713 
-718 TTEVHFSLKEE
+718 
-729 VADRKAEIFRIE
+729 KAMAKSEE
-741 QVQVTDREAAA
+741 QVQ
-752 RWQEQITAK
+752 
-761 VDYNASEILNIKDA
+761 A
-775 QSSYEKATA
+775 QFGK
-784 QQISQV
+784 QQGMI
-790 KADVDGVKSRV
+790 
-801 TTVETATADLKQSQ
+801 
-815 AKFEQSTT
+815 
-823 AEFGEMRGYITHFE
+823 
-837 TSLSN
+837 
-842 VELAVSEAIMQ
+842 
-853 TTAQVNQHSS
+853 NQ
-863 ELLQSKAD
+863 KM
-871 VKRIANATATNE
+871 
-883 KATAELAESVKAHY
+883 
-897 EDSQA
+897 QA
-902 EFVDVRKSIA
+902 EFS
-912 EKDKAHSERT
+912 
-922 EQVRAELGKNINANK
+922 
-937 EEIDKTNK
+937 
-945 ELSDISAAVTTNTK
+945 
-959 AIAETD
+959 
-965 KTLTELE
+965 
-972 QVSSSRFDSN
+972 
-982 EATIAN
+982 
-988 IQNTQANAE
+988 
-997 SSQAET
+997 
-1003 TLQLAAQQNEQG
+1003 
-1015 SELLRAKASIRE
+1015 
-1027 TNKIIVDNDKAYA
+1027 
-1040 QKFTQIDAQ
+1040 
-1049 LGENGARFTRV
+1049 
-1060 EEALAD
+1060 
-1066 TQQSVAKSIERLD
+1066 
-1079 ARFDEQEGMIEEKM
+1079 
-1093 QATFKQT
+1093 QT

-1151 PVNGKMELFMAAKN
+1151 PVNGKMELFMYAKN

-1261 LSFSHSNIVELFK
+1261 LSFSHNNIVELFK

-1283 IWVQGALTPYEVIPG
+1283 IWVQGALNPYERIPNNG
-1298 GSSRV
+1298 V
-1303 ENRSAFAYRAP
+1303 KPENRSAFAYRAP
-1314 GYDSNGGEADIYID
+1314 FYRNGAGVADIYID

-1334 PNIYNMRGTSVS
+1334 PSIYNMEDTSTS
-1346 DTYAV
+1346 DFYAV

-1366 IGIKIPRLN
+1366 IGIKIPQGG

>member
-99 YMALAIASHPIH
+99 YMALALASHPIH

-118 NDDKIEDLGDNA
+118 NDDKIEDLGNNA

-403 VVKLELP
+403 VIKLELP

-458 KLPTGGVP
+458 KLPTGGVA

-496 YNTVNILQNDK
+496 YNTVNILQNGK

-557 PIGVEITPGMFSLT
+557 PISVEITPGMFSLT

-611 QGQFWTKDNL
+611 QGNFWTQENL
-621 KAGTDYWFYVR
+621 KAGHTYYFYIR
-632 TVNSYGKSQFVEA
+632 TINSYGKSVFVEA
-645 VGQASGTP
+645 SGVPVSLPTDIFDDLDNTVRETEAFKQLSEELKWNTESIAVLTNATYSLSTDVLQRSANAQAGITQLQQLRVSDNEAWAQEIKEIYSAVGENKSAIRETQTSITELNKAFGQTTTEIRTEL
-653 KDMLDE
+653 KTTNDATNKRIDDTNQK
-659 LGNNFLTAEAGQI
+659 LGNTDKEIGRIRADVATN
-672 MQEQID
+672 
-678 FSKEAIAELE
+678 KEAISE
-688 LDTIDVKQKV
+688 T
-698 VSIDRDV
+698 
-705 EAVNEAVM
+705 N
-713 MNTKF
+713 
-718 TTEVHFSLKEE
+718 
-729 VADRKAEIFRIE
+729 KAMAKSEE
-741 QVQVTDREAAA
+741 QVQ
-752 RWQEQITAK
+752 
-761 VDYNASEILNIKDA
+761 A
-775 QSSYEKATA
+775 QFGK
-784 QQISQV
+784 QQGMI
-790 KADVDGVKSRV
+790 
-801 TTVETATADLKQSQ
+801 
-815 AKFEQSTT
+815 
-823 AEFGEMRGYITHFE
+823 
-837 TSLSN
+837 
-842 VELAVSEAIMQ
+842 
-853 TTAQVNQHSS
+853 NQ
-863 ELLQSKAD
+863 KM
-871 VKRIANATATNE
+871 
-883 KATAELAESVKAHY
+883 
-897 EDSQA
+897 QA
-902 EFVDVRKSIA
+902 EFS
-912 EKDKAHSERT
+912 
-922 EQVRAELGKNINANK
+922 
-937 EEIDKTNK
+937 
-945 ELSDISAAVTTNTK
+945 
-959 AIAETD
+959 
-965 KTLTELE
+965 
-972 QVSSSRFDSN
+972 
-982 EATIAN
+982 
-988 IQNTQANAE
+988 
-997 SSQAET
+997 
-1003 TLQLAAQQNEQG
+1003 
-1015 SELLRAKASIRE
+1015 
-1027 TNKIIVDNDKAYA
+1027 
-1040 QKFTQIDAQ
+1040 
-1049 LGENGARFTRV
+1049 
-1060 EEALAD
+1060 
-1066 TQQSVAKSIERLD
+1066 
-1079 ARFDEQEGMIEEKM
+1079 
-1093 QATFKQT
+1093 QT

-1151 PVNGKMELFMAAKN
+1151 PVNGKMELFMTAKN

-1283 IWVQGALTPYEVIPG
+1283 IWV
-1298 GSSRV
+1298 
-1303 ENRSAFAYRAP
+1303 
-1314 GYDSNGGEADIYID
+1314 
-1328 GVIQPR
+1328 
-1334 PNIYNMRGTSVS
+1334 
-1346 DTYAV
+1346 
-1351 NEFVLELSPG
+1351 
-1361 EGVAS
+1361 
-1366 IGIKIPRLN
+1366 
-1375 SETTRFIMRA
+1375 
-1385 RIIVFPDNQDVIF
+1385 
-1398 N
+1398 

>member
-403 VVKLELP
+403 VIKLELP

-496 YNTVNILQNDK
+496 YNTVNILQNGK

-611 QGQFWTKDNL
+611 QGNFWTQENL
-621 KAGTDYWFYVR
+621 KAGHTYYFYIR
-632 TVNSYGKSQFVEA
+632 TINSYGKSVFVEA
-645 VGQASGTP
+645 SGVPVSLPTDIFDDLDNTIRETEAFKQLSEELKWNTESIAVLTNATYSLSTDVLQRSANAQAGITQLQQLRVSDNEAWAQEINEIYSAVGENKSAIKETQTSITELNKAFGQTTTEIRTEL
-653 KDMLDE
+653 KTTNDATNKRIDDTNQK
-659 LGNNFLTAEAGQI
+659 LGNTDKEVGRIRADVATN
-672 MQEQID
+672 
-678 FSKEAIAELE
+678 KEAISK
-688 LDTIDVKQKV
+688 T
-698 VSIDRDV
+698 
-705 EAVNEAVM
+705 N
-713 MNTKF
+713 
-718 TTEVHFSLKEE
+718 
-729 VADRKAEIFRIE
+729 KAMAKSEE
-741 QVQVTDREAAA
+741 QVQ
-752 RWQEQITAK
+752 
-761 VDYNASEILNIKDA
+761 A
-775 QSSYEKATA
+775 QFGK
-784 QQISQV
+784 QQGMI
-790 KADVDGVKSRV
+790 
-801 TTVETATADLKQSQ
+801 
-815 AKFEQSTT
+815 
-823 AEFGEMRGYITHFE
+823 
-837 TSLSN
+837 
-842 VELAVSEAIMQ
+842 
-853 TTAQVNQHSS
+853 NQ
-863 ELLQSKAD
+863 KM
-871 VKRIANATATNE
+871 
-883 KATAELAESVKAHY
+883 
-897 EDSQA
+897 QA
-902 EFVDVRKSIA
+902 EFS
-912 EKDKAHSERT
+912 
-922 EQVRAELGKNINANK
+922 
-937 EEIDKTNK
+937 
-945 ELSDISAAVTTNTK
+945 
-959 AIAETD
+959 
-965 KTLTELE
+965 
-972 QVSSSRFDSN
+972 
-982 EATIAN
+982 
-988 IQNTQANAE
+988 
-997 SSQAET
+997 
-1003 TLQLAAQQNEQG
+1003 
-1015 SELLRAKASIRE
+1015 
-1027 TNKIIVDNDKAYA
+1027 
-1040 QKFTQIDAQ
+1040 
-1049 LGENGARFTRV
+1049 
-1060 EEALAD
+1060 
-1066 TQQSVAKSIERLD
+1066 
-1079 ARFDEQEGMIEEKM
+1079 
-1093 QATFKQT
+1093 QT

-1151 PVNGKMELFMAAKN
+1151 PVNGKMELFMYAKN
-1165 GQLFIRD
+1165 GQFFIKEAFLDKASIREMVLSESIRSD
-1172 LFIEDGS
+1172 NYVPGKSGFIIDVKNNKLEMYGGNGGTTL
-1179 ITNAKIGNVIQSN
+1179 TN
-1192 NYLNGRPSWIINKNG
+1192 
-1207 FAEFQNIKARG
+1207 QNLYVKDETG
-1218 EIEATSGRLKN
+1218 YN
-1229 VVIEESCDILGKL
+1229 VVIIGDI
-1242 KVENLEGNI
+1242 
-1251 VTVTQDVYHN
+1251 T
-1261 LSFSHSNIVELFK
+1261 
-1274 VKRRTQKCF
+1274 
-1283 IWVQGALTPYEVIPG
+1283 
-1298 GSSRV
+1298 
-1303 ENRSAFAYRAP
+1303 
-1314 GYDSNGGEADIYID
+1314 
-1328 GVIQPR
+1328 
-1334 PNIYNMRGTSVS
+1334 
-1346 DTYAV
+1346 
-1351 NEFVLELSPG
+1351 NE
-1361 EGVAS
+1361 
-1366 IGIKIPRLN
+1366 R
-1375 SETTRFIMRA
+1375 
-1385 RIIVFPDNQDVIF
+1385 
-1398 N
+1398 

>member
-139 EADPYLLKHAPSWK
+139 EVDPYLLKKAPSWK

-185 LWGKEIYDPRTEKTA
+185 LWGKEIYDPRTEKTE

-222 DIDWNAFKVAADICD
+222 DIDWDAFKSAADICD

-246 SEPRY
+246 NEPRY

-410 SLGISDLEFR
+410 ALGISDLEFR

-496 YNTVNILQNDK
+496 YNTVNILQNGK

-571 ASPRQGDS
+571 ASPKQGDS

-589 FSEKKLANLSENEVI
+589 FSDKKLANLSENEVI
-604 TKTNKVG
+604 NKANKVG
-611 QGQFWTKDNL
+611 QGNFWTQENL
-621 KAGTDYWFYVR
+621 KASHTYYFYIR
-632 TVNSYGKSQFVEA
+632 TINSYGKSVFVEA
-645 VGQASGTP
+645 SGIPVSLPDDIFDDLDNTVRETDAFKELDKKLDWNAETAIILSNADSQLSRSLLVKHGQSQAGIRELWQVRATDNEAWAQEVKEIYSAVGDNTSAIKETQTSITELNKAFGQTTTEIRTELKTTNDATNKRIDGTNQDLANTNQ
-653 KDMLDE
+653 K
-659 LGNNFLTAEAGQI
+659 LGNTDKEMGRIAADVVTN
-672 MQEQID
+672 
-678 FSKEAIAELE
+678 KEAISK
-688 LDTIDVKQKV
+688 T
-698 VSIDRDV
+698 
-705 EAVNEAVM
+705 NEAM
-713 MNTKF
+713 AKS
-718 TTEVHFSLKEE
+718 E
-729 VADRKAEIFRIE
+729 E
-741 QVQVTDREAAA
+741 QVQ
-752 RWQEQITAK
+752 
-761 VDYNASEILNIKDA
+761 A
-775 QSSYEKATA
+775 Q
-784 QQISQV
+784 
-790 KADVDGVKSRV
+790 
-801 TTVETATADLKQSQ
+801 
-815 AKFEQSTT
+815 
-823 AEFGEMRGYITHFE
+823 FGEQQGMI
-837 TSLSN
+837 
-842 VELAVSEAIMQ
+842 
-853 TTAQVNQHSS
+853 NQ
-863 ELLQSKAD
+863 KM
-871 VKRIANATATNE
+871 
-883 KATAELAESVKAHY
+883 
-897 EDSQA
+897 QA
-902 EFVDVRKSIA
+902 EFS
-912 EKDKAHSERT
+912 
-922 EQVRAELGKNINANK
+922 
-937 EEIDKTNK
+937 
-945 ELSDISAAVTTNTK
+945 
-959 AIAETD
+959 
-965 KTLTELE
+965 
-972 QVSSSRFDSN
+972 
-982 EATIAN
+982 
-988 IQNTQANAE
+988 
-997 SSQAET
+997 
-1003 TLQLAAQQNEQG
+1003 
-1015 SELLRAKASIRE
+1015 
-1027 TNKIIVDNDKAYA
+1027 
-1040 QKFTQIDAQ
+1040 
-1049 LGENGARFTRV
+1049 
-1060 EEALAD
+1060 
-1066 TQQSVAKSIERLD
+1066 
-1079 ARFDEQEGMIEEKM
+1079 
-1093 QATFKQT
+1093 QT

-1114 HNNVKYNA
+1114 HDKVKYNA

-1151 PVNGKMELFMAAKN
+1151 PANGKMELFMYVKN
-1165 GQLFIRD
+1165 GQMFMREAFINEAWLNSVVVTEYIKSGD
-1172 LFIEDGS
+1172 YVPGKSGFLIDGKTNNMEINNATFRGKLDIGTNKTGERIV
-1179 ITNAKIGNVIQSN
+1179 ITNDRIA
-1192 NYLNGRPSWIINKNG
+1192 
-1207 FAEFQNIKARG
+1207 
-1218 EIEATSGRLKN
+1218 
-1229 VVIEESCDILGKL
+1229 
-1242 KVENLEGNI
+1242 
-1251 VTVTQDVYHN
+1251 VYDDKGV
-1261 LSFSHSNIVELFK
+1261 L
-1274 VKRRTQKCF
+1274 
-1283 IWVQGALTPYEVIPG
+1283 
-1298 GSSRV
+1298 RV
-1303 ENRSAFAYRAP
+1303 EI
-1314 GYDSNGGEADIYID
+1314 GKIT
-1328 GVIQPR
+1328 GV
-1334 PNIYNMRGTSVS
+1334 
-1346 DTYAV
+1346 
-1351 NEFVLELSPG
+1351 
-1361 EGVAS
+1361 
-1366 IGIKIPRLN
+1366 
-1375 SETTRFIMRA
+1375 
-1385 RIIVFPDNQDVIF
+1385 
-1398 N
+1398 

>member
-118 NDDKIEDLGDNA
+118 NDDKIDDLGDNA

-403 VVKLELP
+403 VIKLELP

-458 KLPTGGVP
+458 KLPTGGVA

-496 YNTVNILQNDK
+496 YNTVNILQNGK

-543 APAISDFAIQAPPA
+543 APSISDFAIQAPPA

-571 ASPRQGDS
+571 ASPRQDDS

-589 FSEKKLANLSENEVI
+589 FSEKKLTSLSENEVI

-611 QGQFWTKDNL
+611 QGNFWTQENL
-621 KAGTDYWFYVR
+621 KAGHTYYFYIR
-632 TVNSYGKSQFVEA
+632 TINSYGKSVFVEA
-645 VGQASGTP
+645 SGVPVSLPT
-653 KDMLDE
+653 DIFDDLD
-659 LGNNFLTAEAGQI
+659 
-672 MQEQID
+672 
-678 FSKEAIAELE
+678 
-688 LDTIDVKQKV
+688 
-698 VSIDRDV
+698 
-705 EAVNEAVM
+705 
-713 MNTKF
+713 NT
-718 TTEVHFSLKEE
+718 
-729 VADRKAEIFRIE
+729 
-741 QVQVTDREAAA
+741 
-752 RWQEQITAK
+752 
-761 VDYNASEILNIKDA
+761 
-775 QSSYEKATA
+775 
-784 QQISQV
+784 
-790 KADVDGVKSRV
+790 
-801 TTVETATADLKQSQ
+801 
-815 AKFEQSTT
+815 
-823 AEFGEMRGYITHFE
+823 
-837 TSLSN
+837 
-842 VELAVSEAIMQ
+842 
-853 TTAQVNQHSS
+853 
-863 ELLQSKAD
+863 
-871 VKRIANATATNE
+871 
-883 KATAELAESVKAHY
+883 
-897 EDSQA
+897 
-902 EFVDVRKSIA
+902 
-912 EKDKAHSERT
+912 
-922 EQVRAELGKNINANK
+922 
-937 EEIDKTNK
+937 
-945 ELSDISAAVTTNTK
+945 
-959 AIAETD
+959 
-965 KTLTELE
+965 
-972 QVSSSRFDSN
+972 
-982 EATIAN
+982 
-988 IQNTQANAE
+988 
-997 SSQAET
+997 
-1003 TLQLAAQQNEQG
+1003 
-1015 SELLRAKASIRE
+1015 IRE
-1027 TNKIIVDNDKAYA
+1027 TEAFKQLSEELKWNTESIAVLTNATYSLSTDVLQRSANAQAGITQLQQLRVSDNEAWAQEIKEIYSAVGENKSAIKETQTSITKLDEAIGQRFTAIRTDMDKAQA
-1040 QKFTQIDAQ
+1040 DIISNSKAISNTNKAFAENKTQVQ
-1049 LGENGARFTRV
+1049 
-1060 EEALAD
+1060 
-1066 TQQSVAKSIERLD
+1066 AK
-1079 ARFDEQEGMIEEKM
+1079 FDEQEGMIQEKM
-1093 QATFKQT
+1093 QATFEQS
-1100 GDGVVTHSINITIV
+1100 GDGVVTHSINITIK
-1114 HNNVKYNA
+1114 HNGVSYNA

-1135 LESFIGYNANN
+1135 LESYIGYNANN

-1151 PVNGKMELFMAAKN
+1151 PVNGKMELFMYAKN

-1192 NYLNGRPSWIINKNG
+1192 NYVAGKSGWIINKNG
-1207 FAEFQNIKARG
+1207 FAE
-1218 EIEATSGRLKN
+1218 L
-1229 VVIEESCDILGKL
+1229 
-1242 KVENLEGNI
+1242 
-1251 VTVTQDVYHN
+1251 
-1261 LSFSHSNIVELFK
+1261 
-1274 VKRRTQKCF
+1274 
-1283 IWVQGALTPYEVIPG
+1283 
-1298 GSSRV
+1298 
-1303 ENRSAFAYRAP
+1303 
-1314 GYDSNGGEADIYID
+1314 
-1328 GVIQPR
+1328 
-1334 PNIYNMRGTSVS
+1334 
-1346 DTYAV
+1346 
-1351 NEFVLELSPG
+1351 
-1361 EGVAS
+1361 
-1366 IGIKIPRLN
+1366 
-1375 SETTRFIMRA
+1375 
-1385 RIIVFPDNQDVIF
+1385 
-1398 N
+1398 

>member
-118 NDDKIEDLGDNA
+118 NDDKIEDLGNNA
-130 QYEFHNGRT
+130 QYEFHNDRT
-139 EADPYLLKHAPSWK
+139 EADPYLLKHASSWK

-297 LTIDESQIIDTVTV
+297 LIIDESQIIDTVTV

-496 YNTVNILQNDK
+496 YNTVNILQNGK

-557 PIGVEITPGMFSLT
+557 PIGVKITPGMFSLT

-611 QGQFWTKDNL
+611 QGNFWTQENL
-621 KAGTDYWFYVR
+621 KAGHTYYFYIR
-632 TVNSYGKSQFVEA
+632 TINSYGKSVFVEA
-645 VGQASGTP
+645 SGVPVSLPTDIFDDLDNTVRETEAFKQLSEELKWNTESIAVLTNATYSLSTDVLQRSANAQAGITQ
-653 KDMLDE
+653 LQQ
-659 LGNNFLTAEAGQI
+659 LR
-672 MQEQID
+672 
-678 FSKEAIAELE
+678 
-688 LDTIDVKQKV
+688 
-698 VSIDRDV
+698 VSD
-705 EAVNEAVM
+705 NEAW
-713 MNTKF
+713 
-718 TTEVHFSLKEE
+718 
-729 VADRKAEIFRIE
+729 AQD
-741 QVQVTDREAAA
+741 
-752 RWQEQITAK
+752 
-761 VDYNASEILNIKDA
+761 IK
-775 QSSYEKATA
+775 
-784 QQISQV
+784 
-790 KADVDGVKSRV
+790 RV
-801 TTVETATADLKQSQ
+801 
-815 AKFEQSTT
+815 
-823 AEFGEMRGYITHFE
+823 Y
-837 TSLSN
+837 
-842 VELAVSEAIMQ
+842 
-853 TTAQVNQHSS
+853 
-863 ELLQSKAD
+863 
-871 VKRIANATATNE
+871 
-883 KATAELAESVKAHY
+883 
-897 EDSQA
+897 
-902 EFVDVRKSIA
+902 
-912 EKDKAHSERT
+912 
-922 EQVRAELGKNINANK
+922 
-937 EEIDKTNK
+937 
-945 ELSDISAAVTTNTK
+945 
-959 AIAETD
+959 
-965 KTLTELE
+965 
-972 QVSSSRFDSN
+972 
-982 EATIAN
+982 
-988 IQNTQANAE
+988 
-997 SSQAET
+997 
-1003 TLQLAAQQNEQG
+1003 
-1015 SELLRAKASIRE
+1015 ASIE
-1027 TNKIIVDNDKAYA
+1027 DNDKALRA
-1040 QKFTQIDAQ
+1040 EIKETQTSITELNKAFGQTTTEIRTELKITNDATNKRIDDTNQKLGNTDKEVGRIRADVLTNKEAISETNKAMAKSEERIQVQ
-1049 LGENGARFTRV
+1049 LGE
-1060 EEALAD
+1060 
-1066 TQQSVAKSIERLD
+1066 QQ
-1079 ARFDEQEGMIEEKM
+1079 GMIEKRM
-1093 QATFKQT
+1093 QATFEQT

-1151 PVNGKMELFMAAKN
+1151 PVNGKMELFMAVKN
-1165 GQLFIRD
+1165 GQLFVKEAFLDKASIREMVLSESIRSD
-1172 LFIEDGS
+1172 NYVPGKSGFIIDVKNNKLEMYGGNGGTTL
-1179 ITNAKIGNVIQSN
+1179 TN
-1192 NYLNGRPSWIINKNG
+1192 
-1207 FAEFQNIKARG
+1207 QNLYVKDETG
-1218 EIEATSGRLKN
+1218 YN
-1229 VVIEESCDILGKL
+1229 VVIIGDI
-1242 KVENLEGNI
+1242 
-1251 VTVTQDVYHN
+1251 T
-1261 LSFSHSNIVELFK
+1261 
-1274 VKRRTQKCF
+1274 
-1283 IWVQGALTPYEVIPG
+1283 
-1298 GSSRV
+1298 
-1303 ENRSAFAYRAP
+1303 
-1314 GYDSNGGEADIYID
+1314 
-1328 GVIQPR
+1328 
-1334 PNIYNMRGTSVS
+1334 
-1346 DTYAV
+1346 
-1351 NEFVLELSPG
+1351 NE
-1361 EGVAS
+1361 
-1366 IGIKIPRLN
+1366 R
-1375 SETTRFIMRA
+1375 
-1385 RIIVFPDNQDVIF
+1385 
-1398 N
+1398 

>member
-99 YMALAIASHPIH
+99 YMALALASHPIH

-118 NDDKIEDLGDNA
+118 NDDKIEDLGNNA
-130 QYEFHNGRT
+130 QYEFHNGRA

-222 DIDWNAFKVAADICD
+222 DIDWDAFKSAADICD

-337 TDFEPVVIEEWIE
+337 TDFEPIVIEEWIE

-403 VVKLELP
+403 VIKLELP

-496 YNTVNILQNDK
+496 YNTVNILQNGK

-571 ASPRQGDS
+571 AYPKQGDS

-589 FSEKKLANLSENEVI
+589 FSEKKLTNLSENEVI
-604 TKTNKVG
+604 TKTNKIG
-611 QGQFWTKDNL
+611 QGNFWTQENL
-621 KAGTDYWFYVR
+621 KAGHTYYFYIR
-632 TVNSYGKSQFVEA
+632 TINSYGKSVFVEA
-645 VGQASGTP
+645 SGVPVSLPTDIFDDLDNTVRETEVFKQLSEELKWNTESIAVLTNATYSLSTDVLQRSANAQAGITQLQQLRVS
-653 KDMLDE
+653 D
-659 LGNNFLTAEAGQI
+659 NEAWAQDI
-672 MQEQID
+672 
-678 FSKEAIAELE
+678 KRVYA
-688 LDTIDVKQKV
+688 
-698 VSIDRDV
+698 SID
-705 EAVNEAVM
+705 ENA
-713 MNTKF
+713 
-718 TTEVHFSLKEE
+718 
-729 VADRKAEIFRIE
+729 AE
-741 QVQVTDREAAA
+741 
-752 RWQEQITAK
+752 
-761 VDYNASEILNIKDA
+761 
-775 QSSYEKATA
+775 
-784 QQISQV
+784 
-790 KADVDGVKSRV
+790 
-801 TTVETATADLKQSQ
+801 
-815 AKFEQSTT
+815 
-823 AEFGEMRGYITHFE
+823 
-837 TSLSN
+837 
-842 VELAVSEAIMQ
+842 
-853 TTAQVNQHSS
+853 
-863 ELLQSKAD
+863 
-871 VKRIANATATNE
+871 VKRA
-883 KATAELAESVKAHY
+883 
-897 EDSQA
+897 
-902 EFVDVRKSIA
+902 
-912 EKDKAHSERT
+912 
-922 EQVRAELGKNINANK
+922 
-937 EEIDKTNK
+937 
-945 ELSDISAAVTTNTK
+945 
-959 AIAETD
+959 
-965 KTLTELE
+965 
-972 QVSSSRFDSN
+972 
-982 EATIAN
+982 
-988 IQNTQANAE
+988 QN
-997 SSQAET
+997 S
-1003 TLQLAAQQNEQG
+1003 
-1015 SELLRAKASIRE
+1015 
-1027 TNKIIVDNDKAYA
+1027 IVDLNKAFA
-1040 QKFTQIDAQ
+1040 ED
-1049 LGENGARFTRV
+1049 RTRV
-1060 EEALAD
+1060 
-1066 TQQSVAKSIERLD
+1066 Q

-1093 QATFKQT
+1093 QATFEQS
-1100 GDGVVTHSINITIV
+1100 GDGVVTHSINITIK
-1114 HNNVKYNA
+1114 HNGVNYNA

-1146 FAWYN
+1146 FAWYT
-1151 PVNGKMELFMAAKN
+1151 PVNGKMELFMYAKN

-1261 LSFSHSNIVELFK
+1261 LSFSHNNIVELFK

-1283 IWVQGALTPYEVIPG
+1283 IWVQGALNPYERIPNNG
-1298 GSSRV
+1298 V
-1303 ENRSAFAYRAP
+1303 KPENRSAFAYRAP
-1314 GYDSNGGEADIYID
+1314 FYRNGVGAADIYID

-1334 PNIYNMRGTSVS
+1334 PSIYNMEDTSTS
-1346 DTYAV
+1346 DFYAV

-1366 IGIKIPRLN
+1366 IGIKIPQGG

>member
-99 YMALAIASHPIH
+99 YMALALASHPIH

-118 NDDKIEDLGDNA
+118 NDDKIEDLGNNA
-130 QYEFHNGRT
+130 QYELHNGRT

-403 VVKLELP
+403 VIKLELP

-448 SKPFVRPPFT
+448 SKPFVRPSFT

-472 FVPLSVTDIVQGYI
+472 FAPLSVTDIVQGYI

-496 YNTVNILQNDK
+496 YNTVNILQNGK

-557 PIGVEITPGMFSLT
+557 PISVEITPGMFSLT

-611 QGQFWTKDNL
+611 QGNFWTQENL
-621 KAGTDYWFYVR
+621 KAGRTYYFYIR
-632 TVNSYGKSQFVEA
+632 TINSYGKSVFVEA
-645 VGQASGTP
+645 SGVPVSLPTDIFDDLDNTVRETEAFKQLSEELKWNTESIAVLTNATYSLSTDVLRYSANAQAGITQ
-653 KDMLDE
+653 LQQ
-659 LGNNFLTAEAGQI
+659 LR
-672 MQEQID
+672 
-678 FSKEAIAELE
+678 
-688 LDTIDVKQKV
+688 
-698 VSIDRDV
+698 VSD
-705 EAVNEAVM
+705 NEAW
-713 MNTKF
+713 
-718 TTEVHFSLKEE
+718 
-729 VADRKAEIFRIE
+729 AQD
-741 QVQVTDREAAA
+741 
-752 RWQEQITAK
+752 
-761 VDYNASEILNIKDA
+761 IK
-775 QSSYEKATA
+775 
-784 QQISQV
+784 
-790 KADVDGVKSRV
+790 RV
-801 TTVETATADLKQSQ
+801 
-815 AKFEQSTT
+815 
-823 AEFGEMRGYITHFE
+823 Y
-837 TSLSN
+837 
-842 VELAVSEAIMQ
+842 
-853 TTAQVNQHSS
+853 
-863 ELLQSKAD
+863 
-871 VKRIANATATNE
+871 
-883 KATAELAESVKAHY
+883 
-897 EDSQA
+897 
-902 EFVDVRKSIA
+902 
-912 EKDKAHSERT
+912 
-922 EQVRAELGKNINANK
+922 
-937 EEIDKTNK
+937 
-945 ELSDISAAVTTNTK
+945 
-959 AIAETD
+959 
-965 KTLTELE
+965 
-972 QVSSSRFDSN
+972 
-982 EATIAN
+982 
-988 IQNTQANAE
+988 
-997 SSQAET
+997 
-1003 TLQLAAQQNEQG
+1003 
-1015 SELLRAKASIRE
+1015 ASIE
-1027 TNKIIVDNDKAYA
+1027 DNDKALRA
-1040 QKFTQIDAQ
+1040 EIKETQTSITELNKAFGQTTTEIRTELKITNDATNKRIDSTNQNLANTDKEVGRVRADVLTNKEAISETNKAMAKSEERIQVQ
-1049 LGENGARFTRV
+1049 LGE
-1060 EEALAD
+1060 
-1066 TQQSVAKSIERLD
+1066 QQ
-1079 ARFDEQEGMIEEKM
+1079 GMIEEKM
-1093 QATFKQT
+1093 QATFKQS
-1100 GDGVVTHSINITIV
+1100 GDGVVTHSINITIK
-1114 HNNVKYNA
+1114 HNGVSYNA

-1135 LESFIGYNANN
+1135 LESYIGYNANN

-1151 PVNGKMELFMAAKN
+1151 PVNGKMELFMAVKN
-1165 GQLFIRD
+1165 GQLFVKEAFLDKASIREMVLSESIRSD
-1172 LFIEDGS
+1172 NYVPGKSGFIIDVKNNKLEMYGGNGGTTL
-1179 ITNAKIGNVIQSN
+1179 TN
-1192 NYLNGRPSWIINKNG
+1192 
-1207 FAEFQNIKARG
+1207 QNLYVKDETG
-1218 EIEATSGRLKN
+1218 YN
-1229 VVIEESCDILGKL
+1229 VVIIGDI
-1242 KVENLEGNI
+1242 
-1251 VTVTQDVYHN
+1251 T
-1261 LSFSHSNIVELFK
+1261 
-1274 VKRRTQKCF
+1274 
-1283 IWVQGALTPYEVIPG
+1283 
-1298 GSSRV
+1298 
-1303 ENRSAFAYRAP
+1303 
-1314 GYDSNGGEADIYID
+1314 
-1328 GVIQPR
+1328 
-1334 PNIYNMRGTSVS
+1334 
-1346 DTYAV
+1346 
-1351 NEFVLELSPG
+1351 NE
-1361 EGVAS
+1361 
-1366 IGIKIPRLN
+1366 R
-1375 SETTRFIMRA
+1375 
-1385 RIIVFPDNQDVIF
+1385 
-1398 N
+1398 